1 MRGSAALALV
11 IAAPLAAS
19 CMHAARPPGPVSI
32 VAPPAADSLTVG
44 LWRMD
49 ETGGSGVPD
58 SSRLGLDGTAGAE
71 ARTDLGRFGRAREF
85 SRSIDSFVFVPYQ
98 PALDTPRGLTVEA
111 WIFPVS
117 LGSFEDTPLAA
128 RWTEQAN
135 DRSWILSLVG
145 LHLAPPITSSQS
157 PGFHEDLVQN
167 AEPGH
172 LMFALQPEVASQPLA
187 YSSATE
193 IPLQRWTHVAVTFDG
208 QVVQFFIDGRLDSQ
222 YALAARIRSSPA
234 PLLLGNYF
242 DPLLLTRF
250 GGRLRVRDGAD
261 QTPYYAYQGAIDELR
276 ISSAAREGF
285 PVTTGR

>member
-19 CMHAARPPGPVSI
+19 CMHAARPPGPVPI

-49 ETGGSGVPD
+49 ETGGSGVAD

-172 LMFALQPEVASQPLA
+172 LMF
-187 YSSATE
+187 
-193 IPLQRWTHVAVTFDG
+193 G
-208 QVVQFFIDGRLDSQ
+208 QVVRFFIDGRLDSQ